1 MRESAGRDVMGLSQY
16 LALAVVALVMIGQQ
30 IMLQLEA
37 RTNRELR
44 ATLKELGDAARLP
57 GKER

>member
-1 MRESAGRDVMGLSQY
+1 MHHTSAGRNVIGLSQY
-16 LALAVVALVMIGQQ
+16 LAVAVVALVLISQQ

-44 ATLKELGDAARLP
+44 AALKELGDAARANP
-57 GKER
+57 